1 MTWRQRSAALVC
13 VLALCIAPSQVRS
26 QMAGPDDGASGR
38 VFTMTP
44 YAWAAGLKGDV
55 ATLSGLPAVEVDASF
70 SDVLDST
77 DIALMLA
84 GEMRQG
90 KWGLLVDLVY
100 LDLAPQADT
109 RGLFFSG
116 AELQTTTLFATVEG
130 SYRVLEGRPA
140 AVNILLGARPWFL
153 DTELEL
159 DPGLL
164 PGRSTADTET
174 WVDPV
179 VGGRVIVD
187 LGAGF
192 SLVGLGDIGGF
203 GVGSDFTWQLL
214 ATLDYRVRDWLSVR
228 GGYRHLSVDYE
239 DRGFRFD
246 ADMSGPIIGAGF
258 RF

>member
-109 RGLFFSG
+109 RGSFSAAPSCKRQRCSQQSRALIECSKG
-116 AELQTTTLFATVEG
+116 ALPQWTFSSARGHGFSIPNWNLI
-130 SYRVLEGRPA
+130 RVCFPA
-140 AVNILLGARPWFL
+140 APPPIRRP
-153 DTELEL
+153 
-159 DPGLL
+159 G
-164 PGRSTADTET
+164 ST
-174 WVDPV
+174 P
-179 VGGRVIVD
+179 
-187 LGAGF
+187 
-192 SLVGLGDIGGF
+192 
-203 GVGSDFTWQLL
+203 
-214 ATLDYRVRDWLSVR
+214 LSAVE
-228 GGYRHLSVDYE
+228 S
-239 DRGFRFD
+239 
-246 ADMSGPIIGAGF
+246 
-258 RF
+258 